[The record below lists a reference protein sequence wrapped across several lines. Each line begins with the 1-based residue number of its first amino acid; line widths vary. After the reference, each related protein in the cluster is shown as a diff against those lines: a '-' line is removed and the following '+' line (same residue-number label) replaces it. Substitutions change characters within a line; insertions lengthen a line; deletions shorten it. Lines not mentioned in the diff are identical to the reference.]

1 MVSPVIIDMLKYMGQ
16 CSPKSLF
23 YYQIKKKWSEGNYA
37 FLYACI
43 SDSSSSDLTV
53 EEVYRS
59 EAIATLDNFK
69 FSGKAQ
75 CNLYIM
81 YELLEECDQ

>member
-1 MVSPVIIDMLKYMGQ
+1 MPSLVIIYMLKYMVQ
-16 CSPKSLF
+16 
-23 YYQIKKKWSEGNYA
+23 ENHA
-37 FLYACI
+37 FWYACI
-43 SDSSSSDLTV
+43 SDSSSSNLTA

-59 EAIATLDNFK
+59 EATATLDNFK

-75 CNLYIM
+75 LYIM